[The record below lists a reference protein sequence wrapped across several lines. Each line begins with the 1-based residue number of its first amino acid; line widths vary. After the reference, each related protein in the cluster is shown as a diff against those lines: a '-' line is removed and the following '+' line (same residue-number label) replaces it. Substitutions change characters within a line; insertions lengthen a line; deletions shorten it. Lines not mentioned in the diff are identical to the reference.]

1 MSDAGGEY
9 KSDAFDLMLKNK
21 GIKILQST
29 PHTPQQ
35 NGHAKRFIWTLM
47 EKSETMRLDANL
59 PDS

>member
-1 MSDAGGEY
+1 MSDAGREY
-9 KSDAFDLMLKNK
+9 KSGTFDLMLKNK
-21 GIKILQST
+21 GIKILQSV

-35 NGHAKRFIWTLM
+35 NGCAERFIRTLM